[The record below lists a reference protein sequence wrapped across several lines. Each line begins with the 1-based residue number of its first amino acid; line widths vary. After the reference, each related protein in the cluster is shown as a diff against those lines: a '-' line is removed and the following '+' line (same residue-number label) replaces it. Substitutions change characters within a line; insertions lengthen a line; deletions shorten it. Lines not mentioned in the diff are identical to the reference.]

1 MSHPDSPRK
10 MIKNKDSIPVR
21 HKLQTRTCKGCLLCF
36 PDKLL
41 FLPLPDHVR
50 EISRQ
55 HQMKQIAL
63 YAVTL
68 AVLAIALQL
77 AEYRFLV
84 LHHSLEIYGAVLAIL
99 FTALGI
105 YAGKKLTTPK
115 EIIIEKEVAIPYP
128 VQTVA
133 VESVTAANLP
143 PESLNI
149 SKREYEILELMSK
162 GLSNQ
167 EIADQLFVS
176 VNTVKTHASNLFSK
190 LDVKRRTQAVMKAK
204 EIGLIQ

>member
-1 MSHPDSPRK
+1 M
-10 MIKNKDSIPVR
+10 
-21 HKLQTRTCKGCLLCF
+21 
-36 PDKLL
+36 
-41 FLPLPDHVR
+41 
-50 EISRQ
+50 
-55 HQMKQIAL
+55 
-63 YAVTL
+63 
-68 AVLAIALQL
+68 
-77 AEYRFLV
+77 
-84 LHHSLEIYGAVLAIL
+84 
-99 FTALGI
+99 
-105 YAGKKLTTPK
+105 TTPK

-133 VESVTAANLP
+133 VEPVTAANLI

-176 VNTVKTHASNLFSK
+176 VNTVKTHTSNLFSK

>member
-1 MSHPDSPRK
+1 
-10 MIKNKDSIPVR
+10 
-21 HKLQTRTCKGCLLCF
+21 
-36 PDKLL
+36 
-41 FLPLPDHVR
+41 
-50 EISRQ
+50 
-55 HQMKQIAL
+55 MKQIAL

-133 VESVTAANLP
+133 VEPVTAANLI

-176 VNTVKTHASNLFSK
+176 VNTVKTHTSNLFSK